1 MHEVADAQE
10 TELKSLV
17 PIDLDVHEVPFH
29 VESFCAVTSAQK
41 LLVGQDRVPA
51 SESKNCD

>member
-17 PIDLDVHEVPFH
+17 PMDLGVHEEPFH

-41 LLVGQDRVPA
+41 LLVGHDSVPA
-51 SESKNCD
+51 SESKDCD